1 MPDFLDFE
9 TYLTIN
15 RILLFVMV
23 PLSLFIGGWVYL
35 NNKKERLNQLFF
47 LLSISIISFPTFAHL
62 TFFATQPDISLFWV
76 KWAYASGTWFLI
88 VFFFFFIYFFREEM
102 KFKPLQI
109 FVITGGIFII
119 FMSFFTNLIVK
130 EIEIQEI
137 GVRPF
142 FGPGAYLFYIFSFI
156 IFIFIFYRFY
166 KNYIIASREEK
177 TKIQYFF
184 VGTLIFILLNTFFNI
199 ILPIFRGTFEL
210 HQFGNYAGIILLGL
224 TAYAITKRELFGVRL
239 ILTTLL
245 VAIIA
250 ILLAADLVLLTQKL
264 SFQIIKG
271 FTLILFLYFGYFLIK
286 SVIREI
292 QRRAEIQKLYQELE
306 KLDEAKT
313 EFMSIVSHQLR
324 TPLTAIKGYTS
335 MILEGIYGKLPEK
348 MQKPVDNVL
357 ISSERL
363 IRFVN
368 DILNVT
374 RIETGRLE
382 FIPEST
388 AMEEIISSVIF
399 ELDIKAKEKNLYLK
413 WEKPKEPLPK
423 IMIDPDKTRQV
434 ILNFIDN
441 AIKYTN
447 EGGVTVEVGSTKSEV
462 RIKISDTGV
471 GMSKE
476 DIAKLFKSFSRGES
490 GVTYYKEG
498 TGLGLYIARQ
508 FVEMQRGR
516 TWAESPGKGKGSTFY
531 IELPMK

>member
-1 MPDFLDFE
+1 
-9 TYLTIN
+9 
-15 RILLFVMV
+15 MV

-35 NNKKERLNQLFF
+35 SNRKERLNQLFF
-47 LLSISIISFPTFAHL
+47 LLSISIISFPTFAYL

-76 KWAYASGTWFLI
+76 KWAFASGAWFLV
-88 VFFFFFIYFFREEM
+88 VFYFFFIYFFREEIR
-102 KFKPLQI
+102 FKPLQI

-119 FMSFFTNLIVK
+119 LMSFFTNLIVK

-142 FGPGAYLFYIFSFI
+142 FGLGAYLFYTFAFI

-166 KNYIIASREEK
+166 KNYIIAPREEK

-239 ILTTLL
+239 ILTALL
-245 VAIIA
+245 VALIA
-250 ILLAADLVLLTQKL
+250 ILLAADLFLLTQKL

-271 FTLILFLYFGYFLIK
+271 FTLILFLYFGYLLIR
-286 SVIREI
+286 SVLQEI
-292 QRRAEIQKLYQELE
+292 QRRAHIQQLYQELE

-324 TPLTAIKGYTS
+324 TPLTAIKGYAS
-335 MILEGIYGKLPEK
+335 MVKEGIYGKFSEK
-348 MQKPVDNVL
+348 IKKPLNNIL

-363 IRFVN
+363 IKFIN

-374 RIETGRLE
+374 RIETGRIELSFE
-382 FIPEST
+382 RVGV
-388 AMEEIISSVIF
+388 EEIISSIIE
-399 ELDIKAKEKNLYLK
+399 ELEVKAKEKNLYLK
-413 WEKPKEPLPK
+413 WEKPEEELPK
-423 IMIDPDKTRQV
+423 LTIDRAKIRQV
-434 ILNFIDN
+434 ILNLIDN
-441 AIKYTN
+441 AIKYTSK
-447 EGGVTVEVGSTKSEV
+447 GGVKINCRV
-462 RIKISDTGV
+462 REGKYLVAISDTGA

-476 DIAKLFKSFSRGES
+476 DIARLFRSFSRGES

-498 TGLGLYIARQ
+498 TGLGLYIARN
-508 FVEMQRGR
+508 FAEMHDGKV
-516 TWAESPGKGKGSTFY
+516 WAESEGKSKGSTFY
-531 IELPMK
+531 IELPIKQQ